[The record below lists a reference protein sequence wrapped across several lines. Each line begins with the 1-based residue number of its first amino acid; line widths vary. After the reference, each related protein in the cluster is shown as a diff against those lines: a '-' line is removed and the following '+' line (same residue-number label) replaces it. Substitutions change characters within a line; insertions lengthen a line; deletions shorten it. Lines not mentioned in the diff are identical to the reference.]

1 MDIIK
6 KLESRK
12 EKLVQLEKDRT
23 RVEVLYEQALA
34 RLKEMGLAS
43 IEEAQAELDR
53 RVEANKQA
61 EAEAERLITEFDEK
75 YKDFL

>member
-6 KLESRK
+6 KLENRR
-12 EKLVQLEKDRT
+12 EKLIQLEKDRT

-34 RLKEMGLAS
+34 RLKEMGLNS

-53 RVEANKQA
+53 RIAANKQA
-61 EAEAERLITEFDEK
+61 EAEAEKLIMEFDEK

>member
-6 KLESRK
+6 KLENRK
-12 EKLVQLEKDRT
+12 EKLIQLEKDRT

-34 RLKEMGLAS
+34 RLKEMGLNS

-53 RVEANKQA
+53 RIAANKQV
-61 EAEAERLITEFDEK
+61 EAEAEKLIMEFDEK

>member
-6 KLESRK
+6 KLENRR
-12 EKLVQLEKDRT
+12 EKLIQLEKDRT

-34 RLKEMGLAS
+34 RLKEMGLNS
-43 IEEAQAELDR
+43 NEEAQAELDR
-53 RVEANKQA
+53 RIAANKQA
-61 EAEAERLITEFDEK
+61 EAEAEKLIMEFDEK

>member
-61 EAEAERLITEFDEK
+61 EAEAERLIMEFDEK